1 MNFDHFSF
9 FQEIFGKKSGKKTGK
24 KSGKKTGNKTGKI
37 PQEAAKKK
45 VYSSSGKLIAL
56 WEGFDRHLIFPQ
68 ILDSIL

>member
-24 KSGKKTGNKTGKI
+24 KTGKKSGNKTGKI

-45 VYSSSGKLIAL
+45 VKEIYLVGKFLTPKFFFKL
-56 WEGFDRHLIFPQ
+56 KYL
-68 ILDSIL
+68 SN